1 MRYRYKM
8 DNYYAAEPRFYGDT
22 RLFQVGMLYC
32 NEDSIID
39 DHRHGELFE
48 LTVVTSGKGTAYT
61 DDKGVE
67 ISARDI
73 HIAFPREKHKILT
86 DSDEPLQFEFFAFM
100 SKNEK
105 YKADLYRIV
114 RENPDAKDRIFHDD
128 RVSALVRDAIREI
141 ESGSKYTENMM
152 SAICESIIISVIR
165 AFETRGGGERKIY
178 TTDADHICYQAMI
191 YIDEH
196 LFSIKSLT
204 EVAEVMNYN
213 YSYLSSLFKK
223 NTGEGLM
230 DYYRKR
236 RLDAASRLLLEKG
249 RNVTEIAE
257 MLNYSS
263 AYAFSRAFK
272 AEYGVS
278 PNQYKKS
285 LLSLKRK

>member
-1 MRYRYKM
+1 MAYRYRM
-8 DNYYAAEPRFYGDT
+8 DNYYIKPKFYGET
-22 RLFQVGMLYC
+22 RLFQIGMLYC
-32 NEDSIID
+32 NEDSVID
-39 DHRHGELFE
+39 THRHGELFE

-61 DDKGVE
+61 NDKSVE

-73 HIAFPREKHKILT
+73 HIAYPREVHKIVT
-86 DSDEPLQFEFFAFM
+86 DKDEPLQFEFFAFM
-100 SKNEK
+100 SDNDK
-105 YKADLYRIV
+105 YREELYRIM
-114 RENPDAKDRIFHDD
+114 EDNQSAADRIFHDE
-128 RVSALVRDAIREI
+128 SISGLIREGI
-141 ESGSKYTENMM
+141 REVESGARYSDKVMG
-152 SAICESIIISVIR
+152 AICERIIIGVLR
-165 AFETRGGGERKIY
+165 AFEQREDIEKRAY
-178 TTDADHICYQAMI
+178 ATDADHICYQAMT

-204 EVAEVMNYN
+204 EVAGALNYN
-213 YSYLSSLFKK
+213 YSYLSNLFKK

-236 RLDAASRLLLEKG
+236 RLEAASRLLMEKG
-249 RNVTEIAE
+249 RTVTGIAE

-278 PNQYKKS
+278 PNQY